1 MVAPPAI
8 RPKDTVAICA
18 PAGPVAADRVRAGV
32 DLLAS
37 RYRVNVAPGTFART
51 GYLAGDDDS
60 RAEELDALLRDP
72 DVRAII
78 LARGGYGLMRILDR
92 LDPDPLRRDPK
103 LIIGFSDATALLAWV
118 QRHAGL
124 RCIHGPMVGQLG
136 ELPDHDVAW
145 LFGLMERTEPAGRL
159 ELELAPMGAP
169 DLTGPIEGA
178 LVGGNLC
185 MLAHSMGT
193 PHGFDMAGAI
203 LLLEEVG
210 ERPYRIDRYLTHLG
224 LAGVFDQ
231 EHGQVRGALV
241 GEFLGCEETV
251 HQDHPGAMEVVDER
265 LRRYQI
271 PALCNA
277 PTGHGARNLALPL
290 GARCVLDP
298 RHRTLEL
305 IEAAVA

>member
-1 MVAPPAI
+1 
-8 RPKDTVAICA
+8 
-18 PAGPVAADRVRAGV
+18 VRAGV
-32 DLLAS
+32 DVLAS
-37 RYRVNVAPGTFART
+37 RYRVNVSPKLLARA
-51 GYLAGDDDS
+51 GYLAGDDDA
-60 RAEELDALLRDP
+60 RAGELDALLRDP

-92 LDPDPLRRDPK
+92 LDPEPLRRDPK

-136 ELPDHDVAW
+136 ELGRDDVAW
-145 LFGLMERTEPAGRL
+145 LFALMERTEPAGRL
-159 ELELAPMGAP
+159 ALELSPMGARDRTDP
-169 DLTGPIEGA
+169 VEGP

-185 MLAHSMGT
+185 LLAHSMGT
-193 PHGFDMAGAI
+193 PYAFDMTGAI

-224 LAGVFDQ
+224 LAGVFGQ
-231 EHGQVRGALV
+231 ASGQVSGQVHGQVHGQVRGALI
-241 GEFLGCEETV
+241 GDLLGCDESV
-251 HQDHPGAMEVVDER
+251 HPDHPGAMEVVDER
-265 LRRYQI
+265 LRRYDI
-271 PALCNA
+271 PALGNL
-277 PTGHGARNLALPL
+277 PTGHGARNLALPV

-298 RHRTLEL
+298 RHGTLEL

>member
-1 MVAPPAI
+1 
-8 RPKDTVAICA
+8 
-18 PAGPVAADRVRAGV
+18 
-32 DLLAS
+32 
-37 RYRVNVAPGTFART
+37 
-51 GYLAGDDDS
+51 
-60 RAEELDALLRDP
+60 
-72 DVRAII
+72 
-78 LARGGYGLMRILDR
+78 MRILDR
-92 LDPDPLRRDPK
+92 LDPEPLRRDPK

-118 QRHAGL
+118 QRHARL

-136 ELPDHDVAW
+136 ELHHDDVAW

-159 ELELAPMGAP
+159 ALELSPLGARDRSDP
-169 DLTGPIEGA
+169 VEGP

-224 LAGVFDQ
+224 LAGVFDKGDGQ
-231 EHGQVRGALV
+231 GRAQVRGALI
-241 GEFLGCEETV
+241 GDLLDCEETV

-265 LRRYQI
+265 LRHYRI
-271 PALCNA
+271 PALGNA

-290 GARCVLDP
+290 GARCVLDL
-298 RHRTLEL
+298 RRRTLEL